1 MLTKPNQAALR
12 TAALATILFGALGS
26 AVAGTPG
33 GVDFGSPAPAIAPA
47 ATLAKPTMPVG
58 PAVSVAAS
66 PAPALAP
73 AKPAKAKPV
82 YVTKKPVPKPVA
94 TPAATAPAASTISP
108 ESLAYINALTAAI
121 QGAK

>member
-33 GVDFGSPAPAIAPA
+33 GIDFGSPASAIAPS
-47 ATLAKPTMPVG
+47 ATLPKPTMP
-58 PAVSVAAS
+58 VAAS
-66 PAPALAP
+66 PAPAN
-73 AKPAKAKPV
+73 PAKAKPV
-82 YVTKKPVPKPVA
+82 YLAKKPVQKPVA
-94 TPAATAPAASTISP
+94 TPIAAPVATAPATSTISP